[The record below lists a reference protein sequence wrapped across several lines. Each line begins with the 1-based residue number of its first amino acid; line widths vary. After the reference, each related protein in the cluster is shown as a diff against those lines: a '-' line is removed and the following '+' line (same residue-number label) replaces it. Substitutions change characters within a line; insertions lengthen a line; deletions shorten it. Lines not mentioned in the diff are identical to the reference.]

1 MSLGVLNNVASLSAQ
16 NQLSMTNASLQKTL
30 YRLSSGS
37 KLNSGADDAAG
48 LSIANGLSANISA
61 LTQSASNATNG
72 VGKLQVADGS
82 LSQITALLNRAVT
95 LATESA
101 NGTVTAGQRTA
112 LDTEFKSIK
121 NEIDNIGSQTTYNGS
136 AVFAGT
142 STNYAQVS
150 FTPDNASGLATA
162 IASGQILLKWG
173 VGGASTFASSATDK
187 TVGDLI
193 NDVNTNSNG
202 ALVAS
207 LDGSGN
213 LVITNTDGTAASA
226 TTNLQ
231 DNVSTLKLG
240 ADAGAETASQTSNSS
255 TFAVYLSDA
264 TSTGSGTIS
273 VNLNTL
279 SSSGLNG
286 ASLASNDLTSAANAQ
301 AALTSINTAIA
312 QVAALRGNIGASIN
326 QLSAAVNVENNQIQ
340 NLTSAQDNI
349 SSADIST
356 EVSNMTKYNV
366 LTQTGISALSQS
378 NQMQQA
384 LLKLLQ

>member
-1 MSLGVLNNVASLSAQ
+1 MSLSVLNNVSSLSAQ

-48 LSIANGLSANISA
+48 LSIANGLAANITA

-72 VGKLQVADGS
+72 VGKLQVADGA
-82 LSQITALLNRAVT
+82 LSQITSLLNRAVT

-101 NGTVTAGQRTA
+101 NGTVTDSQRTA
-112 LDTEFKSIK
+112 LNTEFTSIK
-121 NEIDNIGSQTTYNGS
+121 NEINNIGSQTTYNGS
-136 AVFAGT
+136 AVFAGG
-142 STNYAQVS
+142 SANYTQATVAGS
-150 FTPDNASGLATA
+150 VASGLATTV
-162 IASGQILLKWG
+162 SGQLKLKWG
-173 VGGASTFASSATDK
+173 ATGTFTSSASDA

-202 ALVAS
+202 TLTAS
-207 LDGSGN
+207 LDKDGN
-213 LVITNTDGTAASA
+213 LLIAATDGTATTAA
-226 TTNLQ
+226 TQLA
-231 DNVSTLKLG
+231 DNTSTLKLG
-240 ADAGAETASQTSNSS
+240 ADAAAATVTSAPTNSS
-255 TFAVYLSDA
+255 SFDVFLSDG
-264 TSTGSGTIS
+264 TGTGSGTIS
-273 VNLNTL
+273 VKLNALSASNLNGVSL
-279 SSSGLNG
+279 S
-286 ASLASNDLTSAANAQ
+286 SNDLTSAADAQ
-301 AALTSINTAIA
+301 AALTTINTAIA
-312 QVAALRGNIGASIN
+312 QVAALRGNIGAGIN
-326 QLSAAVNVENNQIQ
+326 QLTAATNVENNQIQ

>member
-82 LSQITALLNRAVT
+82 LSQITTLLNRAVT

-121 NEIDNIGSQTTYNGS
+121 SEIDNIGSQTTYNGS
-136 AVFAGT
+136 AVFAGS

-162 IASGQILLKWG
+162 ITSGHVLLKWG
-173 VGGASTFASSATDK
+173 TGGASTFASSASDK

-207 LDGSGN
+207 LDGNGK

-231 DNVSTLKLG
+231 DDTSTLKLG
-240 ADAGAETASQTSNSS
+240 ADAAAETAAQTSNSS

-279 SSSGLNG
+279 SSSGMNG